1 MSSQTCLYSYLGCLF
16 IANFANQ
23 DDVGCLSQ
31 HGPDNAGKIEPDAM
45 FDLDLVE
52 LLAGVNTNDTA
63 NHFGDNDHVTKV
75 CLDEI
80 WFLVGFGLLL
90 GLSQLL
96 NQAHWFSL
104 KAAVEPA
111 ASASVHDIPELF
123 GGKVEEPVGRAS
135 LEPGS
140 VYGFDGTLWVY
151 AFQETTLV
159 RLSPLS

>member
-1 MSSQTCLYSYLGCLF
+1 VGSTNTRPTVLDRLVCDREFSKVVANHLG
-16 IANFANQ
+16 
-23 DDVGCLSQ
+23 
-31 HGPDNAGKIEPDAM
+31 

-104 KAAVEPA
+104 KTAVEPA

-123 GGKVEEPVGRAS
+123 GGKVEELIKLDPTVGKLPELS
-135 LEPGS
+135 LLLKFSGLLGVIFS
-140 VYGFDGTLWVY
+140 VSHDCEYFSGRFS
-151 AFQETTLV
+151 
-159 RLSPLS
+159 RM

>member
-1 MSSQTCLYSYLGCLF
+1 VLDRLAIWLLEGHLSKINDRIEETGCILCDREFSKVVANHLG
-16 IANFANQ
+16 
-23 DDVGCLSQ
+23 
-31 HGPDNAGKIEPDAM
+31 

-104 KAAVEPA
+104 KTAVEPA

-123 GGKVEEPVGRAS
+123 GGKVEEPVARAP

-140 VYGFDGTLWVY
+140 VYGFDGTFWVY
-151 AFQETTLV
+151 AFYETT
-159 RLSPLS
+159 RNDN